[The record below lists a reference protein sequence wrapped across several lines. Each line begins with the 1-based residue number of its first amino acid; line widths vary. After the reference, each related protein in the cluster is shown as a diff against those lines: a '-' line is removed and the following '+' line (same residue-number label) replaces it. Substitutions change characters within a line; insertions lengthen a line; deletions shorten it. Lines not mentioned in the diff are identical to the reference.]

1 MGLTTAMYT
10 GLSGLNVNQTRVE
23 TIGNNIANVNTH
35 AFKGSRTLFQTQ
47 FSRTMSL
54 GTAPS
59 ETSGGT
65 NPLQV
70 GLGALV
76 ATTQRTIAPGSVE
89 TTGLNGDL
97 AVDGNGYFVVRDP
110 SGREYYTRDG
120 AFSLNSRN
128 ELVDV
133 NGNRVRGFAADATGA
148 IVSGTLQ
155 DLLVPL
161 GTQSVARATQNVVM
175 DGDLS
180 AAALRATGGSETRSQ
195 SLVDGGGAAA
205 SAATS
210 LADLR
215 TATNSTVPLFN
226 AGDTITVTGVTK
238 GDRELTARQF
248 VIGQDGTTLGDFAS
262 WLQGTLGIQT
272 TAGVPGTPGVT
283 IENGRLIVRSNAGAP
298 LAISIDS
305 ADLRSSNAGTGV
317 PFQFTQTATAI
328 GSGLTTSFRVY
339 DSLGN
344 AVPVIA
350 TFTLEGTPDT
360 GPVWRYY
367 LESAESGQ
375 PTQLLGTGLVSFDP
389 EGNMTSATGNQFT
402 IDRSGT
408 GAATPITFTM
418 DLTGLNGLATSASAV
433 VMAEQDGY
441 PAGSLV
447 DWGVGKDGTITGVF
461 SNGLSHT
468 LGQVAL
474 ATFANDA
481 GLVAES
487 HNLFS
492 VGADSGPAEIKTP
505 GTLGAGTIQAGA
517 LEMSNVDLSSEFIG
531 LITSST
537 AFQAASRVISTSND
551 MLDQLL
557 MALR

>member
-10 GLSGLNVNQTRVE
+10 GLTGLNVNQTRVE

-35 AFKGSRTLFQTQ
+35 AFKSSRTLFQTQ
-47 FSRTMSL
+47 FYRTMSL
-54 GTAPS
+54 GTAPGD
-59 ETSGGT
+59 TSGGT
-65 NPLQV
+65 NPMQV

-76 ATTQRTIAPGSVE
+76 ATTQRTISPGSVE
-89 TTGLNGDL
+89 TTGLNGDM

-110 SGREYYTRDG
+110 AGREYYTRDG
-120 AFSLNSRN
+120 SFTLNSKH

-148 IVSGTLQ
+148 IVPGTLQ
-155 DLLVPL
+155 DLIVPL

-180 AAALRATGGSETRSQ
+180 AASLRAVSGSETRTQ
-195 SLVDGGGAAA
+195 NLVNGGGAAA
-205 SAATS
+205 DAATG
-210 LADLR
+210 LTDLR
-215 TATNSTVPLFN
+215 TATNSTIPLFS
-226 AGDTITVTGVTK
+226 AGDTITITGVSK
-238 GDRELTARQF
+238 GERELTARQF
-248 VIGQDGTTLGDFAS
+248 VVGQDGNTLGDFAN
-262 WLQGTLGIQT
+262 WLQDTLGIQT
-272 TAGVPGTPGVT
+272 TTGVPGTPGVA
-283 IENGRLIVRSNAGAP
+283 IENGQLVVRSNAGSP
-298 LAISIDS
+298 LAISLDS
-305 ADLRSSNAGTGV
+305 ADVRSTNAGSGI
-317 PFQFTQTATAI
+317 PFQFTQTASAI
-328 GSGLTTSFRVY
+328 GSGVTTSFRVY

-375 PTQLLGTGLVSFDP
+375 PNQLLGTGLVSFDP
-389 EGNMTSATGNQFT
+389 EGNMTNATGNQFT
-402 IDRSGT
+402 ISRTGT

-418 DLTGLNGLATSASAV
+418 DMSALNGLATSESAV
-433 VMAEQDGY
+433 VMALQDGY
-441 PAGSLV
+441 PAGTLV

-461 SNGLSHT
+461 SNGLSAT
-468 LGQVAL
+468 IGQVAL
-474 ATFANDA
+474 ATFANDS

-492 VGADSGPAEIKTP
+492 VGANSGPAEVKSP
-505 GTLGAGTIQAGA
+505 GTLGAGTIQPQS

-537 AFQAASRVISTSND
+537 AFQAASRVISTSSD
-551 MLDQLL
+551 MLDQLM

>member
-505 GTLGAGTIQAGA
+505 GTLGAGTVQAGA

>member
-148 IVSGTLQ
+148 IASGTLQ